1 MRKGGDEITYHC
13 TADVRAK
20 ERRYCMQKREK
31 AERPSVNRSHAQL
44 QPFSRKPD
52 GKKDGQTR
60 QTE

>member
-1 MRKGGDEITYHC
+1 MKLHT
-13 TADVRAK
+13 TAPP
-20 ERRYCMQKREK
+20 RRRQSEGTAILDMACMQKREK